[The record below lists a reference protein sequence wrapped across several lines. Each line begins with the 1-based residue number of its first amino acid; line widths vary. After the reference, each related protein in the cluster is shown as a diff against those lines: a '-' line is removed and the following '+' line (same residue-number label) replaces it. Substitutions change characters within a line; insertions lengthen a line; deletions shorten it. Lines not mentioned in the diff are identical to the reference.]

1 MPTIGTPLRGVL
13 ATTTQNEV
21 EKDYPNDDVFVLMK
35 GKVNESKHVGFFR
48 DYIGNLS
55 GFKAFL
61 LVADNTSSGIKAFL
75 LTSTPDGID
84 CVGGREEG
92 MADEVYTLDG
102 VPMGR
107 ELRKL
112 PKGIYVVGG
121 KRVLNVPVE

>member
-1 MPTIGTPLRGVL
+1 
-13 ATTTQNEV
+13 
-21 EKDYPNDDVFVLMK
+21 
-35 GKVNESKHVGFFR
+35 
-48 DYIGNLS
+48 
-55 GFKAFL
+55 
-61 LVADNTSSGIKAFL
+61 
-75 LTSTPDGID
+75 
-84 CVGGREEG
+84 